1 MRLSVSLLVAASLF
15 AQGHEK
21 TPKAPDR
28 PNNENQYRQRGQTRP
43 ADESQ
48 SWTRGRLGTQK
59 PIPERSAEHTGI
71 LIDASC
77 DDRTALNL
85 SRAPEQPDL
94 ARPPSPNES
103 KGSGSPPADAL
114 AHQTPDLIARQPDR
128 SCSITGSTRGYALL
142 TPDGRLLNLDE
153 GGNTFVTQA
162 LFSNPAGRAM
172 LNGSGPG
179 LKPEVTLR
187 GRVQGDRLIVEKIL
201 KL

>member
-1 MRLSVSLLVAASLF
+1 MRPFVLLLSAASLF
-15 AQGHEK
+15 AQGREK
-21 TPKAPDR
+21 TPKAPDN

-59 PIPERSAEHTGI
+59 PIPEKSAEHTGI

-94 ARPPSPNES
+94 APSPGPS
-103 KGSGSPPADAL
+103 RPKGSGTPPAGA
-114 AHQTPDLIARQPDR
+114 PDVVARQPDR

-142 TPDGRLLNLDE
+142 TPEGRLLNLDE

-162 LFSNPAGRAM
+162 LPSNPAGRAM

-179 LKPEVTLR
+179 LKPQATLR